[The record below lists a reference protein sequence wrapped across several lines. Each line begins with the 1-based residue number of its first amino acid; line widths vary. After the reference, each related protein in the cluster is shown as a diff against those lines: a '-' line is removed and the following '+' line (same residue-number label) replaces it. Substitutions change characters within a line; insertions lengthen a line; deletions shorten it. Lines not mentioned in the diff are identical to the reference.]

1 MQFDKFSPMHAQR
14 VFLLDPH
21 HEICYTVS
29 AVLVIFRQLVSYL
42 LQKDMKG
49 KLIMAGIKILKN
61 KIPFIITLVCC
72 VTVAALAASVRAGQS
87 MKTAEAS
94 AQAREK
100 QVVVLD
106 AGHGGLDSGCV
117 GVNGTYEKD
126 VNLDIVKDLG
136 AMLTFAGYEVVY
148 TRTDDVSIHDDG
160 VEGIRNQKISDMEN
174 RLNIVQKYPDCVF
187 ISVHQNRFTDP
198 AYFGGQMFYT
208 TNNSANFRLARIMQG
223 LFSEL
228 QPGNDREVKLIDNG
242 LYLFK
247 NTEQPA
253 LLIECGFLSNPNDAA
268 NLSTPDYRR
277 KVAFTI
283 YTGLARFFD
292 EEVKNKE
299 NTEIGETESFLYM
312 Q

>member
-1 MQFDKFSPMHAQR
+1 M
-14 VFLLDPH
+14 
-21 HEICYTVS
+21 
-29 AVLVIFRQLVSYL
+29 
-42 LQKDMKG
+42 
-49 KLIMAGIKILKN
+49 GIKILKN
-61 KIPFIITLVCC
+61 KIPFIITLFCC
-72 VTVAALAASVRAGQS
+72 VTVAALAASVRAAES
-87 MKTAEAS
+87 PKASETAADAS
-94 AQAREK
+94 EK
-100 QVVVLD
+100 RVIVLD

-117 GVNGTYEKD
+117 GINGTYEKD

-136 AMLTFAGYEVVY
+136 AMLSLAGYEVVY
-148 TRTDDVSIHDDG
+148 TRTDDISIHDDG
-160 VEGIRNQKISDMEN
+160 VEGVRNQKISDMEN
-174 RLNIVQKYPDCVF
+174 RLGIVQKYPDCVF

-208 TNNSANFRLARIMQG
+208 TNNPANFRLARIMQG

-247 NTEQPA
+247 NTAQPA
-253 LLIECGFLSNPNDAA
+253 LLIECGFLSNPDDAA
-268 NLSTPDYRR
+268 NLSSAEYRK

-283 YTGLARFFD
+283 YTGLARFFG
-292 EEVKNKE
+292 EEVQNKE

>member
-1 MQFDKFSPMHAQR
+1 M
-14 VFLLDPH
+14 
-21 HEICYTVS
+21 
-29 AVLVIFRQLVSYL
+29 
-42 LQKDMKG
+42 
-49 KLIMAGIKILKN
+49 
-61 KIPFIITLVCC
+61 
-72 VTVAALAASVRAGQS
+72 
-87 MKTAEAS
+87 
-94 AQAREK
+94 
-100 QVVVLD
+100 VLD

-136 AMLTFAGYEVVY
+136 AMLTLCGYEVVY
-148 TRTDDVSIHDDG
+148 TRTDDISIHDDG

-174 RLNIVQKYPDCVF
+174 RLEIVKSYPESVF
-187 ISVHQNRFTDP
+187 ISVHQNLFTDS

-247 NTEQPA
+247 NTDQPA
-253 LLIECGFLSNPNDAA
+253 LLIECGFLSNPGDAA
-268 NLSTPDYRR
+268 NLSSPEYR
-277 KVAFTI
+277 KKIAFTVCK
-283 YTGLARFFD
+283 GLGQFFG
-292 EEVKNKE
+292 EEAKNKE
-299 NTEIGETESFLYM
+299 NVKIGETESFLYM